1 MFSIPK
7 LVSLCLPSRIFS
19 FVPVLAFAVY
29 STLSPIHHVKSQ
41 LSAGF
46 TPSRVSGTPTKV
58 IHIAVQ
64 DKPCILTTGALI
76 ICCIIL
82 CVLAGTW
89 DGVNA
94 NNDDDGAADG
104 NDGGGDVDPQ
114 QEAGVDGEDARPED
128 ENATAAAPA
137 PEDPP
142 PPPGEMEEG
151 DDDDDLAAPEGG
163 LSWFS
168 VLLVGTLVLQF
179 LPRRWRQTPA
189 TGNVKAAYGV
199 VPSFNIGLDA
209 SAPTLIE
216 GFLQRRSPPNPLGSQ
231 LTQVTLGL
239 DPEVPT
245 VVQQQALAA
254 YSVAP
259 VARQIP
265 RPLCW
270 KTFFLLAA
278 LPALGFVGTILRL
291 LLPFGTNAGDM
302 AINLVA
308 NLQEL
313 PLPPVLEHVG
323 EPEPP
328 LPTIPHL
335 IPLSPSPP
343 ATPRRAQL
351 PVSPPTTPHLRPI
364 APSSISP
371 PHQRPLP
378 YRDAATQAT
387 CDRMVNLL
395 HHTTALR
402 TARCEII
409 TKGSEENAVRE
420 RKDRVRKV
428 QARIWKELYEL
439 RLGAE
444 DLEDEERVVV

>member
-1 MFSIPK
+1 
-7 LVSLCLPSRIFS
+7 
-19 FVPVLAFAVY
+19 
-29 STLSPIHHVKSQ
+29 
-41 LSAGF
+41 
-46 TPSRVSGTPTKV
+46 
-58 IHIAVQ
+58 
-64 DKPCILTTGALI
+64 
-76 ICCIIL
+76 
-82 CVLAGTW
+82 
-89 DGVNA
+89 
-94 NNDDDGAADG
+94 
-104 NDGGGDVDPQ
+104 
-114 QEAGVDGEDARPED
+114 
-128 ENATAAAPA
+128 
-137 PEDPP
+137 
-142 PPPGEMEEG
+142 MEEG
-151 DDDDDLAAPEGG
+151 DDDDLAAPEGG

-189 TGNVKAAYGV
+189 TGNVKAAYGA
-199 VPSFNIGLDA
+199 VPGFNIGPDA
-209 SAPTLIE
+209 SAPSLIE

-245 VVQQQALAA
+245 VVQQGVLAA

-265 RPLCW
+265 RPLWW

-278 LPALGFVGTILRL
+278 LPALGFFGTILRL
-291 LLPFGTNAGDM
+291 LLPFGTNAGDV

-308 NLQEL
+308 NPQEL
-313 PLPPVLEHVG
+313 PLPPVLERVG

-328 LPTIPHL
+328 LPTTPRL
-335 IPLSPSPP
+335 IPLPPSPP
-343 ATPRRAQL
+343 ATPCRAQL

-364 APSSISP
+364 APSPISP
-371 PHQRPLP
+371 RHQRPLP

-395 HHTTALR
+395 HNTTALR
-402 TARCEII
+402 TARCEMI
-409 TKGSEENAVRE
+409 TKGSEENTVRE

-444 DLEDEERVVV
+444 DLEDEERIVV